1 MQSVKIYPAELGVSG
16 WLETSTYKNHQFN
29 HEDEILDEYDYVVV
43 GAGYGGLGAAT
54 RLKELYPN
62 AKIAVFEALRIGSN
76 DSGKNAG
83 FLIDVPHKFGD
94 DVLTLKVV

>member
-43 GAGYGGLGAAT
+43 GMILVKT
-54 RLKELYPN
+54 L
-62 AKIAVFEALRIGSN
+62 
-76 DSGKNAG
+76 DS
-83 FLIDVPHKFGD
+83 
-94 DVLTLKVV
+94 

>member
-43 GAGYGGLGAAT
+43 GAGFL
-54 RLKELYPN
+54 LYQ
-62 AKIAVFEALRIGSN
+62 ILCAVSVRRGFCFADAPEGS
-76 DSGKNAG
+76 A
-83 FLIDVPHKFGD
+83 
-94 DVLTLKVV
+94 

>member
-43 GAGYGGLGAAT
+43 GAGYGGL
-54 RLKELYPN
+54 ELQH
-62 AKIAVFEALRIGSN
+62 GSRN
-76 DSGKNAG
+76 SIRMRK
-83 FLIDVPHKFGD
+83 
-94 DVLTLKVV
+94 

>member
-54 RLKELYPN
+54 RLKL
-62 AKIAVFEALRIGSN
+62 FLRRSASDRMILVKTL
-76 DSGKNAG
+76 DS
-83 FLIDVPHKFGD
+83 
-94 DVLTLKVV
+94 